1 MAKKEGQLA
10 LNAKPAQEAYANVA
24 KAISKFTPVTMLVD
38 KEQLNTAA

>member
-24 KAISKFTPVTMLVD
+24 KANDVELWDRNILISK
-38 KEQLNTAA
+38 LNVSK